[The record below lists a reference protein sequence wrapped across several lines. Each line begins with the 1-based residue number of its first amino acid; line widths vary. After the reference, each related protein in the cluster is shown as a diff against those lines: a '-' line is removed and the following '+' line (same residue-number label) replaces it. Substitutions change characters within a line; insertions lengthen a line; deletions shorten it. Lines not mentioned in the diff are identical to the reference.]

1 MDAVLSATGAAVVRA
16 ISQDNG
22 DRLSQA
28 VVELWQR
35 FRPHEAAG
43 IEADLME
50 LRQAAAE
57 VGVSTAAPGWR
68 ALEGLWRLR
77 FRQLAQSNSADTAQ
91 LLRFLD
97 QRLAPLLAAAERE
110 APRPVTLKARA
121 SGHAA
126 VFQAGRDQHVTYRDA
141 DS

>member
-57 VGVSTAAPGWR
+57 VGSSPDASGWR

-77 FRQLAQSNSADTAQ
+77 FRQLAQSNSAGTAQ

-110 APRPVTLKARA
+110 APHPVTLEARA
-121 SGHAA
+121 SGHAV
-126 VFQAGRDQHVTYRDA
+126 VFQAGRDQRVTYRDS